1 MINLEALER
10 YGTINAEDLELFF
23 RTDSVDEA
31 FDFITEQL
39 TSYALDIP
47 GPRL

>member
-1 MINLEALER
+1 
-10 YGTINAEDLELFF
+10 
-23 RTDSVDEA
+23 VDEA

-39 TSYALDIP
+39 TSFAIDIP